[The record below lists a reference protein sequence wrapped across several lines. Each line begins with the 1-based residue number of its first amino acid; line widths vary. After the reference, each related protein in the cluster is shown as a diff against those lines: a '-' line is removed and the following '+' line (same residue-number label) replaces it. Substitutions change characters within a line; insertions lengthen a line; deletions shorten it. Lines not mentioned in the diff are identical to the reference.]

1 MSYGY
6 LGDTSTSI
14 KQQVK
19 NAGVLTPNDILE
31 LTAAKQISGSLEF
44 IGEQSLS
51 GSSTAILTTI
61 KEDVYDVHYFE
72 LVLTGSHQDHTIFLD
87 MSTNGGS
94 SYVNAD
100 FSHSKQYGQSNG
112 TFNQTTNAS
121 TANLQVAASVD
132 SNNGCNIYGYLYNLG
147 NANSRSH
154 VNTYAMYERSG
165 DAGVSRF
172 EWGGA
177 LYRTD
182 GTINAIKFYP
192 NVGTMTGTLK
202 LYGVKQ

>member
-14 KQQVK
+14 NQQVK
-19 NAGVLTPNDILE
+19 NAGVLTMADVTE

-44 IGEQSLS
+44 IGEQTVSS
-51 GSSTAILTTI
+51 SSTLVLTTL

-87 MSTNGGS
+87 MSTDGGS
-94 SYVNAD
+94 TYVAAD
-100 FSHSKQYGQSNG
+100 FSHSKQYGQSDG

-121 TANLQVAASVD
+121 TAYLQVAASVD
-132 SNNGCNIYGYLYNLG
+132 SNNGCNVYGYLYNLG

-165 DAGVSRF
+165 DSGVSRF

-177 LYRTD
+177 LYRND
-182 GTINAIKFYP
+182 GTINAIKFFP

-202 LYGVKQ
+202 LYGIKQ